1 MATSYYHVMAP
12 GEMAGGGAG
21 KSMGG
26 GAESG
31 GAVCEDWNALTL
43 KMAHLHSRME
53 NAEAKLA
60 KKSAEQATIVARAE
74 KAETAIIAATEAKEE
89 AIKECEALGVQVLT
103 TTLEPGALCPK
114 TIPTRVPSS
123 PCRLAPAPPRTA
135 PLTSERIFNH

>member
-1 MATSYYHVMAP
+1 MAP

-123 PCRLAPAPPRTA
+123 PCRLAPAPPRAA
-135 PLTSERIFNH
+135 PLTSERTFNL